1 MCVMQAPSPRPPLK
15 RAEPAGTLLFLL
27 FFGSLIVSGVI
38 GVWLWNSNPSVQR
51 GQAFGTPN
59 QVGTLAQPG
68 EQAAQSAGGVA
79 SAGVDP
85 ALVQQGQQLAQQ
97 LGCLACHTT
106 TGQQS
111 VGPSWKG
118 TFGSQ
123 RPLAN
128 GQTVA
133 GDEAYLRESI
143 LQPDA
148 KIVRGF
154 QPGIMAA
161 AVTPIEPQIQQ
172 GNNLEAL
179 IAYLQSLQ

>member
-15 RAEPAGTLLFLL
+15 RTEPPGTLLFLL
-27 FFGSLIVSGVI
+27 FFGGLIASGVI

-59 QVGTLAQPG
+59 QVGTLAQGGQP
-68 EQAAQSAGGVA
+68 AAKSEGGVPA
-79 SAGVDP
+79 AGVDP

-97 LGCLACHTT
+97 LGCVACHTT

-118 TFGSQ
+118 LFGSQ
-123 RPLAN
+123 HQLAN
-128 GQTVA
+128 GQTVTA
-133 GDEAYLRESI
+133 DEAYLRESI
-143 LQPDA
+143 LEPDA
-148 KIVRGF
+148 KIARGF
-154 QPGIMAA
+154 QPGIMTA
-161 AVTPIEPQIQQ
+161 AVTAVEPQIQQ